1 MKSVLLHIHDDR
13 GAESRLQ
20 AACDIARATGAH
32 IHCVQ
37 VTPLPDMVAA
47 DLYGGAAIAP
57 TIMDELHD
65 IDERVSDRTQER
77 LRIEG
82 VSWDWRHMQADI
94 VHGLLSASTLTDLIV
109 ASLPGGLRK
118 QSDDPLPV
126 AAELALSGRVP
137 VVAVPR
143 SAKSMLVAG
152 RALVAWDGS
161 QEASIALR
169 AAVPLLKLSQDVHVV
184 TVEEAGKNAFP
195 PVDAPTY
202 LARHGI
208 RAEVHS
214 WPRNGRAVEDAL
226 LEAVGALQ
234 PDWMVMGAYGHSR
247 WRQWVFGGVTRTL
260 LREARMPVLLGH

>member
-1 MKSVLLHIHDDR
+1 MKSVLLHIHDDL

-37 VTPLPDMVAA
+37 VTPLSDMIAA
-47 DLYGGAAIAP
+47 DLYGGAALAP
-57 TIMDELHD
+57 TMIEELHD
-65 IDERVSDRTQER
+65 IDERVRARIEER

-82 VSWDWRHMQADI
+82 VNWDWRHMQADI
-94 VHGLLSASTLTDLIV
+94 LHGLVSASRLTDLIV
-109 ASLPGGLRK
+109 ASIPEGPRK
-118 QSDDPLPV
+118 RPEDPLPIV
-126 AAELALSGRVP
+126 AELALSARTP
-137 VVAVPR
+137 VMAVPQ
-143 SAKSMLVAG
+143 SAKSLLVAG

-184 TVEEAGKNAFP
+184 TVEETGKNAFP
-195 PVDAPTY
+195 PVDAPAY
-202 LARHGI
+202 LARHGVG
-208 RAEVHS
+208 AEVHG

-226 LEAVGALQ
+226 LEAVGVLQ

-247 WRQWVFGGVTRTL
+247 LRQWVFGGVTRTV
-260 LREARMPVLLGH
+260 LREARMPVLLAH